1 MDAGPVLNLL
11 RWYGLHSPI
20 PRGKRLLPRIATAIL
35 GRLEGRIL
43 VSTVDGRL
51 FWVDLDDVLYRD
63 VYFMGF
69 YERRVTNLASRLLRA
84 GDVAF
89 DVGANMGWYTTLFA
103 KIVGAAGQVHSF
115 EPSPAIFDR
124 LQTNLVANGSPTWV
138 LANQFALG
146 PEETEAV
153 IHTFAG
159 LTHGHASLSELSR
172 DDFSSTKCMVT
183 TLDSYAQRHG
193 VSKIDLI
200 KCDVEG
206 AELGV
211 LEGSRNIVKE
221 MPPPMWILE
230 INDETS
236 KAFGYTPADMLG
248 VLSTF
253 GYEFYAIR
261 GKLVR
266 VGVRSEYTHGDNVL
280 AIVPAAHESRLK
292 AAIS

>member
-1 MDAGPVLNLL
+1 MDSGPILNLL

-20 PRGKRLLPRIATAIL
+20 PRGKRLLPRIATTLL
-35 GRLEGRIL
+35 GPLKGTVL
-43 VSTVDGRL
+43 VTTVDGRR

-63 VYFMGF
+63 VFFMGT
-69 YERRVTNLASRLLRA
+69 YERRVTQLASRLLRA

-103 KIVGAAGQVHSF
+103 TLVGPAGEVHSF
-115 EPSPAIFDR
+115 EPSPTIFKR
-124 LQTNLVANGSPTWV
+124 LQTNLSANGSPAWV
-138 LANQFALG
+138 RTNEFALG
-146 PEETEAV
+146 AAETEAV

-172 DDFSSTKCMVT
+172 DDFSSAKCSVT
-183 TLDSYAQRHG
+183 TLDSYAKLNN
-193 VSKIDLI
+193 VSAISLI

-206 AELGV
+206 AELSV
-211 LEGSRNIVKE
+211 LEGARDVVGE

-248 VLSTF
+248 VLSGF
-253 GYEFYAIR
+253 GYQFYAIR

-266 VGVRSEYTHGDNVL
+266 VGAKTGYTHGDNVL
-280 AIVPAAHESRLK
+280 AVFPSAHESRLQ
-292 AAIS
+292 AAVS